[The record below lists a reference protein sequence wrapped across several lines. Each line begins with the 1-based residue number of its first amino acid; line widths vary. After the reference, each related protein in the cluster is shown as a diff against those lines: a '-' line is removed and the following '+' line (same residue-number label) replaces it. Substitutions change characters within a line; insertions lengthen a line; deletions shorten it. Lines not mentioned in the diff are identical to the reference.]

1 MNSTVLKIL
10 KTIISVSAAFVGFT
24 FIVIIAFYFYL
35 SDGVEFDLNK
45 SNQTLSSLTNRFE
58 IDFSNNSTIYFKARE
73 ENIDTYI
80 TLENAIIKRSGNIL
94 VNAENITVNTS
105 LNFTKTL
112 QFVYE
117 IILNNNTDLNLINPV
132 SIKLKNPTL
141 DLASVE
147 NQVTEINESDRYFP
161 VTIKAE
167 NGNLIDGNIE
177 IGQFD
182 FFLNV
187 NQYSQNSSL
196 EKYKFRLKSSQNFPV
211 SYIAQFFQDVES
223 IGDKKETIS
232 FDLTLEDEYA
242 NNDDMSQKLNGIFQ
256 IRNTTMRLKTFPVQ
270 LKPEPIRRLNLDL
283 NINDNIGQANIVGTL
298 YNPKKSLG
306 LQTEPNLQIGG
317 TLNFEE
323 ILKPELNLIVNGYDI
338 YFAKLENLN
347 LNGVTDLTVS
357 IIGKNVL
364 DLKGSLK
371 IKKSN
376 GFLVPLAD
384 TEFETKHR
392 IRNIDEKKC
401 CLLYTS
407 PSPRD

>member
-10 KTIISVSAAFVGFT
+10 KTIISVTAAFVGFT

-94 VNAENITVNTS
+94 INAENITVNTT

-132 SIKLKNPTL
+132 SIKLKNPTF

-147 NQVTEINESDRYFP
+147 NQDTEINKSERYFP

-167 NGNLIDGNIE
+167 NGNLIDGNVE

-196 EKYKFRLKSSQNFPV
+196 EKYKIRLKSSQNFPV

-232 FDLTLEDEYA
+232 FDITLEDEYA
-242 NNDDMSQKLNGIFQ
+242 NNDDISQKLNGVFQ

-283 NINDNIGQANIVGTL
+283 NINDNIGQVNLVGTL

-364 DLKGSLK
+364 DLQGSLK

-376 GFLVPLAD
+376 GFLVPLSD

-392 IRNIDEKKC
+392 IRNIDEKK
-401 CLLYTS
+401 
-407 PSPRD
+407 

>member
-10 KTIISVSAAFVGFT
+10 KTIMSVTAGFVGFT

-94 VNAENITVNTS
+94 INAENITVNTT

-132 SIKLKNPTL
+132 SIKLKNPTF

-147 NQVTEINESDRYFP
+147 NQDTEINKSERYFP

-167 NGNLIDGNIE
+167 NGNLIDGNVE

-182 FFLNV
+182 FFLNI

-196 EKYKFRLKSSQNFPV
+196 EKYKIRLKSSQNFPV

-232 FDLTLEDEYA
+232 FDITLEDEYA
-242 NNDDMSQKLNGIFQ
+242 NNDDISQKLNGVFQ

-283 NINDNIGQANIVGTL
+283 NINDNIGQANLVGTL

-317 TLNFEE
+317 TLNFKE

-364 DLKGSLK
+364 DLQGSLK

-376 GFLVPLAD
+376 GFLVPLSD

-392 IRNIDEKKC
+392 IRNIDEKK
-401 CLLYTS
+401 
-407 PSPRD
+407 

>member
-94 VNAENITVNTS
+94 INAENITVNTT

-132 SIKLKNPTL
+132 SIKLKNPTF

-147 NQVTEINESDRYFP
+147 NQDTEINKSERYFP

-167 NGNLIDGNIE
+167 NGNLIDGNVE

-182 FFLNV
+182 FFLNI

-196 EKYKFRLKSSQNFPV
+196 EKYKIRLKSSQNFPV

-232 FDLTLEDEYA
+232 FDITLEDEYA
-242 NNDDMSQKLNGIFQ
+242 NNDDISQKLNGVFQ

-283 NINDNIGQANIVGTL
+283 NINDNIGQANLVGTL

-364 DLKGSLK
+364 DLQGSLK

-392 IRNIDEKKC
+392 IRNIDEKK
-401 CLLYTS
+401 
-407 PSPRD
+407 

>member
-10 KTIISVSAAFVGFT
+10 KTIASVSVAFISFT
-24 FIVIIAFYFYL
+24 IIVIIAFYFYL
-35 SDGVEFDLNK
+35 SDGVEFNLNK

-58 IDFSNNSTIYFKARE
+58 IDFSKNSSIYFKARE

-80 TLENAIIKRSGNIL
+80 TLENAIIKRAGKIL
-94 VNAENITVNTS
+94 INSENITLNTTLDFS
-105 LNFTKTL
+105 KTL
-112 QFVYE
+112 QFVFE

-132 SIKLKNPTL
+132 SIKLKNPIL
-141 DLASVE
+141 DLASIE
-147 NQVTEINESDRYFP
+147 NQDTEINKNERYFP

-167 NGNLIDGNIE
+167 DGNLIDGDIE

-182 FFLNV
+182 FFLNI
-187 NQYSQNSSL
+187 NQYSDNSSL

-211 SYIAQFFQDVES
+211 SYIAQFFEDVES
-223 IGDKKETIS
+223 IGDKKESIS

-242 NNDDMSQKLNGIFQ
+242 SNDDISQKLNGVIQ

-283 NINDNIGQANIVGTL
+283 NINDNIGQANLVGTL

-323 ILKPELNLIVNGYDI
+323 IQKPELNLIVNGYDI

-364 DLKGSLK
+364 DLQGSLK

-392 IRNIDEKKC
+392 IRNIDEEK
-401 CLLYTS
+401 
-407 PSPRD
+407 

>member
-10 KTIISVSAAFVGFT
+10 KTIASVSVAFISFT
-24 FIVIIAFYFYL
+24 IIVIIAFYFYL
-35 SDGVEFDLNK
+35 SDGVEFNLNK

-58 IDFSNNSTIYFKARE
+58 LDFSKNSSIYFKARE

-80 TLENAIIKRSGNIL
+80 TLENAIIKRSGKIL
-94 VNAENITVNTS
+94 INSENITLNTALDFS
-105 LNFTKTL
+105 KTL
-112 QFVYE
+112 QFVFE

-141 DLASVE
+141 DLASIE
-147 NQVTEINESDRYFP
+147 NQDAEINKSERYFP

-167 NGNLIDGNIE
+167 NGNLIDGDIE

-182 FFLNV
+182 FFLNI
-187 NQYSQNSSL
+187 NQYSDNSSL

-211 SYIAQFFQDVES
+211 SYIAQFFEDIES
-223 IGDKKETIS
+223 IGDKKESIS

-242 NNDDMSQKLNGIFQ
+242 SNDDISQKLNGVIQ

-283 NINDNIGQANIVGTL
+283 NINDNIGQANLVGTL

-323 ILKPELNLIVNGYDI
+323 IQKPELNLIVNGYDI

-364 DLKGSLK
+364 DLQGSLK

-392 IRNIDEKKC
+392 IRNIDEEK
-401 CLLYTS
+401 
-407 PSPRD
+407 

>member
-10 KTIISVSAAFVGFT
+10 KTIASVSVAFISFT
-24 FIVIIAFYFYL
+24 IIVIIAFYFYL
-35 SDGVEFDLNK
+35 SDGVEFNLNK

-58 IDFSNNSTIYFKARE
+58 LDFSKSSSIYFKARE

-80 TLENAIIKRSGNIL
+80 TLENAIIKRSGKIL
-94 VNAENITVNTS
+94 INSENITLNTT
-105 LNFTKTL
+105 LDFTKTL
-112 QFVYE
+112 QFVFE

-132 SIKLKNPTL
+132 SIKLKNPIL
-141 DLASVE
+141 DLASIE
-147 NQVTEINESDRYFP
+147 NQDTEINKSERYFP

-167 NGNLIDGNIE
+167 DGNLIDGDIE

-182 FFLNV
+182 FFLNI
-187 NQYSQNSSL
+187 NQYSDNSSL

-211 SYIAQFFQDVES
+211 SYIAQFFEDVES
-223 IGDKKETIS
+223 IGDKKESIS

-242 NNDDMSQKLNGIFQ
+242 SNDDISQKLNGVIQ

-283 NINDNIGQANIVGTL
+283 NINDNIGQANLVGTL

-323 ILKPELNLIVNGYDI
+323 IQKPELNLIVNGYDI

-364 DLKGSLK
+364 DLQGSLK

-392 IRNIDEKKC
+392 IRNIDEEK
-401 CLLYTS
+401 
-407 PSPRD
+407 

>member
-10 KTIISVSAAFVGFT
+10 KTIASVSVAFISFT
-24 FIVIIAFYFYL
+24 IIVIIAFYFYL
-35 SDGVEFDLNK
+35 SDGVEFNLNK

-58 IDFSNNSTIYFKARE
+58 LDFSKNSSIYFKARE
-73 ENIDTYI
+73 ESIDTYI
-80 TLENAIIKRSGNIL
+80 TLENAIIKRSGKIL
-94 VNAENITVNTS
+94 INSENITLNTTLDFS
-105 LNFTKTL
+105 KTL
-112 QFVYE
+112 QFVFE

-132 SIKLKNPTL
+132 SIKLKNPIL
-141 DLASVE
+141 DLASIE
-147 NQVTEINESDRYFP
+147 NQDTEINKSERYFP

-167 NGNLIDGNIE
+167 DGNLIDGDIE

-182 FFLNV
+182 FFLNI
-187 NQYSQNSSL
+187 NQYSDNSSL

-223 IGDKKETIS
+223 IGDKKETVS
-232 FDLTLEDEYA
+232 FDLTLEDEFA
-242 NNDDMSQKLNGIFQ
+242 SNDDISQKLNGVIQ

-283 NINDNIGQANIVGTL
+283 NINDNIGQANLVGTL

-323 ILKPELNLIVNGYDI
+323 IQKPELNLIVNGYDI

-364 DLKGSLK
+364 DLQGSLK

-392 IRNIDEKKC
+392 VRDTDEEK
-401 CLLYTS
+401 
-407 PSPRD
+407 

>member
-94 VNAENITVNTS
+94 INAENITVNTT

-132 SIKLKNPTL
+132 SIKLKNPTF

-147 NQVTEINESDRYFP
+147 NQDTEINKSERYFP

-167 NGNLIDGNIE
+167 NGNLIDGNVE

-182 FFLNV
+182 FFLNI
-187 NQYSQNSSL
+187 NQYSKNSSL
-196 EKYKFRLKSSQNFPV
+196 EKYKIRLKSSQNFPV

-232 FDLTLEDEYA
+232 FDITLEDEYA
-242 NNDDMSQKLNGIFQ
+242 NNDDISQKLNGVFQ

-283 NINDNIGQANIVGTL
+283 NINDNIGQANLVGTL

-364 DLKGSLK
+364 DLQGSLK

-392 IRNIDEKKC
+392 IRNIDEEK
-401 CLLYTS
+401 
-407 PSPRD
+407 

>member
-10 KTIISVSAAFVGFT
+10 KTIISVTAAFVGFT

-94 VNAENITVNTS
+94 INAENITVNTT

-132 SIKLKNPTL
+132 SIKLKNPTF

-147 NQVTEINESDRYFP
+147 NQDTEINKSERYFP

-167 NGNLIDGNIE
+167 NGNLIDGNVE

-182 FFLNV
+182 FFLNI

-196 EKYKFRLKSSQNFPV
+196 EKYKIRLKSSQNFPV

-232 FDLTLEDEYA
+232 FDITLEDEYA
-242 NNDDMSQKLNGIFQ
+242 NNDDFSQKLNGVFQ

-283 NINDNIGQANIVGTL
+283 NINDNIGQANLVGTL

-317 TLNFEE
+317 TLNFKE

-364 DLKGSLK
+364 DLQGSLK

-392 IRNIDEKKC
+392 IRNIDEKK
-401 CLLYTS
+401 
-407 PSPRD
+407 

>member
-1 MNSTVLKIL
+1 M
-10 KTIISVSAAFVGFT
+10 SVTAAFVGFT

-45 SNQTLSSLTNRFE
+45 SNQTLNSLTNRFE

-73 ENIDTYI
+73 ENVDTYI

-94 VNAENITVNTS
+94 INAENITVNTS

-167 NGNLIDGNIE
+167 NGNLIDGNVE

-182 FFLNV
+182 FFLNIK
-187 NQYSQNSSL
+187 QYSQNSSL

-232 FDLTLEDEYA
+232 FDITLEDEYA

-283 NINDNIGQANIVGTL
+283 NINDNIGQANLVGTL

-364 DLKGSLK
+364 DLQGSLK

-392 IRNIDEKKC
+392 IRNIDEEK
-401 CLLYTS
+401 
-407 PSPRD
+407 

>member
-1 MNSTVLKIL
+1 MNSTFLKIL
-10 KTIISVSAAFVGFT
+10 KTITSVTAAFISFT

-35 SDGVEFDLNK
+35 SDGVEFSLNK
-45 SNQTLSSLTNRFE
+45 SNQTLSSLTKRFE
-58 IDFSNNSTIYFKARE
+58 LDFSKNSSIYFKARD

-80 TLENAIIKRSGNIL
+80 TLENAIIKRSEKIL
-94 VNAENITVNTS
+94 INSENITLNTT
-105 LNFTKTL
+105 LDFTKTL
-112 QFVYE
+112 QFVFE
-117 IILNNNTDLNLINPV
+117 IIFNNNTDLNLINPV
-132 SIKLKNPTL
+132 IIKLKNPTL
-141 DLASVE
+141 DLASIE
-147 NQVTEINESDRYFP
+147 NQDTEINKSERYFP

-167 NGNLIDGNIE
+167 NGKLIDGSIE

-182 FFLNV
+182 FLLNI
-187 NQYSQNSSL
+187 NQYSENSSL

-232 FDLTLEDEYA
+232 FDLTLEDEYVS
-242 NNDDMSQKLNGIFQ
+242 NDDISKKLNGVIQ

-283 NINDNIGQANIVGTL
+283 NINDNIGQANLVGTL

-338 YFAKLENLN
+338 YFAKLENLS

-364 DLKGSLK
+364 DLQGSLK

-392 IRNIDEKKC
+392 IINTDEEK
-401 CLLYTS
+401 
-407 PSPRD
+407 

>member
-10 KTIISVSAAFVGFT
+10 KTIASVSVAFISFT
-24 FIVIIAFYFYL
+24 IIVIIAFYFYL
-35 SDGVEFDLNK
+35 SDGVEFNLNK

-58 IDFSNNSTIYFKARE
+58 IDFSKNSSIYFKARE
-73 ENIDTYI
+73 ERIDTYI
-80 TLENAIIKRSGNIL
+80 TLENAIIKRSGKIL
-94 VNAENITVNTS
+94 INSENITLNTTLDFS
-105 LNFTKTL
+105 KTL
-112 QFVYE
+112 QFVFE

-132 SIKLKNPTL
+132 SIKLKNPIL

-147 NQVTEINESDRYFP
+147 NQDTEINKSERYFP

-167 NGNLIDGNIE
+167 DGNLIDGDIE

-182 FFLNV
+182 FFLNI
-187 NQYSQNSSL
+187 NQYSDNSSL

-211 SYIAQFFQDVES
+211 SYIAQFFEDVES
-223 IGDKKETIS
+223 IGDKKESIS

-242 NNDDMSQKLNGIFQ
+242 SNDDISQKLNGVIQ

-283 NINDNIGQANIVGTL
+283 NINDNIGQANLVGTL

-323 ILKPELNLIVNGYDI
+323 IQKPELNLIVNGYDI

-364 DLKGSLK
+364 DLQGSLK

-392 IRNIDEKKC
+392 IRNIDEEK
-401 CLLYTS
+401 
-407 PSPRD
+407 

>member
-10 KTIISVSAAFVGFT
+10 KTIASVSVAFISFT
-24 FIVIIAFYFYL
+24 IIVIIAFYFYL
-35 SDGVEFDLNK
+35 SDGVEFNLNK
-45 SNQTLSSLTNRFE
+45 SNQTLNSLTNRFE
-58 IDFSNNSTIYFKARE
+58 LDFSKSSSIYFKARE

-80 TLENAIIKRSGNIL
+80 TLENAIIKRSGKIL
-94 VNAENITVNTS
+94 INSENITLNTT
-105 LNFTKTL
+105 LDFTKTL
-112 QFVYE
+112 QFVFE

-141 DLASVE
+141 DLASIE
-147 NQVTEINESDRYFP
+147 NQDAEINKSERYFP

-167 NGNLIDGNIE
+167 NGNLIDGDIE

-182 FFLNV
+182 FFLNI
-187 NQYSQNSSL
+187 NQYSENSSL

-211 SYIAQFFQDVES
+211 SYIAQFFEDVES
-223 IGDKKETIS
+223 IGDKKESIS

-242 NNDDMSQKLNGIFQ
+242 SNDDISQKLNGVIQ

-283 NINDNIGQANIVGTL
+283 NINDNIGQANLVGTL

-323 ILKPELNLIVNGYDI
+323 IQKPELNLIVNGYDI

-364 DLKGSLK
+364 DLQGSLK

-392 IRNIDEKKC
+392 IRNIDEEK
-401 CLLYTS
+401 
-407 PSPRD
+407 

>member
-10 KTIISVSAAFVGFT
+10 KTIASVSVAFISFT
-24 FIVIIAFYFYL
+24 IIVIIAFYFYL
-35 SDGVEFDLNK
+35 SDGVEFNLNK

-58 IDFSNNSTIYFKARE
+58 LDFSKNSSIYFKARE

-80 TLENAIIKRSGNIL
+80 TLENAIIKRSGKIL
-94 VNAENITVNTS
+94 INSENITLNTTLDFS
-105 LNFTKTL
+105 KTL
-112 QFVYE
+112 QFVFE

-132 SIKLKNPTL
+132 SIKLKNPIL
-141 DLASVE
+141 DLASIE
-147 NQVTEINESDRYFP
+147 NQDTEINKSERYFP

-167 NGNLIDGNIE
+167 DGNLIDGDIE

-182 FFLNV
+182 FFLNI
-187 NQYSQNSSL
+187 NQYSDNSSL

-211 SYIAQFFQDVES
+211 SYIAQFFEDVES
-223 IGDKKETIS
+223 IGDKKESIS

-242 NNDDMSQKLNGIFQ
+242 SNDDISQKLNGVIQ

-283 NINDNIGQANIVGTL
+283 NINDNIGQANLVGTL

-323 ILKPELNLIVNGYDI
+323 IQKPELNLIVNGYDI

-364 DLKGSLK
+364 DLQGSLK

-392 IRNIDEKKC
+392 IRNIDEEK
-401 CLLYTS
+401 
-407 PSPRD
+407 

>member
-10 KTIISVSAAFVGFT
+10 KTIASVIVAFISFT
-24 FIVIIAFYFYL
+24 IIVIIAFYFYL
-35 SDGVEFDLNK
+35 SDGVEFNLDK
-45 SNQTLSSLTNRFE
+45 SNQTISSLTNRFE
-58 IDFSNNSTIYFKARE
+58 LDFSKNSSIYFKARE

-80 TLENAIIKRSGNIL
+80 TLENAIIKRAGKIL
-94 VNAENITVNTS
+94 INSENITLNTTLDFS
-105 LNFTKTL
+105 KTL
-112 QFVYE
+112 QFVFE

-141 DLASVE
+141 DLASIE
-147 NQVTEINESDRYFP
+147 NQDTEINKSERYFP

-167 NGNLIDGNIE
+167 NGNLIDGDIE

-182 FFLNV
+182 FFLNI
-187 NQYSQNSSL
+187 NQYSENSSL
-196 EKYKFRLKSSQNFPV
+196 EKYKFRLKSSENFPV
-211 SYIAQFFQDVES
+211 SYIAQFFQDIES
-223 IGDKKETIS
+223 IGDKSEIIS
-232 FDLTLEDEYA
+232 FDVTLEDEYA
-242 NNDDMSQKLNGIFQ
+242 GNNDLSQKLNGVIQ

-283 NINDNIGQANIVGTL
+283 NINDNIGQANLIGTL
-298 YNPKKSLG
+298 YNPKKSLD
-306 LQTEPNLQIGG
+306 LQTEPNLQISG
-317 TLNFEE
+317 TLDFEE
-323 ILKPELNLIVNGYDI
+323 MLKPQLNLIVNAYDI

-347 LNGVTDLTVS
+347 LNGITDLTVS

-376 GFLVPLAD
+376 GFLAPLAD

-392 IRNIDEKKC
+392 IRNIDEEK
-401 CLLYTS
+401 
-407 PSPRD
+407 

>member
-10 KTIISVSAAFVGFT
+10 KTIISVTAAFVGFT

-94 VNAENITVNTS
+94 INAENITVNTT

-132 SIKLKNPTL
+132 SIKLKNPTF

-147 NQVTEINESDRYFP
+147 NQDTEINKSERYFP

-167 NGNLIDGNIE
+167 NGNLIDGNVE

-182 FFLNV
+182 FFLNI

-196 EKYKFRLKSSQNFPV
+196 EKYKIRLKSSQNFPV

-232 FDLTLEDEYA
+232 FDITLEDEYA
-242 NNDDMSQKLNGIFQ
+242 NNDDISQKLNGVFQ

-283 NINDNIGQANIVGTL
+283 NINDNIGQANLVGTL

-317 TLNFEE
+317 TLNFKE
-323 ILKPELNLIVNGYDI
+323 ILKPELNLIVNGYNI

-364 DLKGSLK
+364 DLQGSLK

-376 GFLVPLAD
+376 GLLVPLAD

-392 IRNIDEKKC
+392 IRNTDEEK
-401 CLLYTS
+401 
-407 PSPRD
+407 

>member
-10 KTIISVSAAFVGFT
+10 KTIASVSVAFISFT
-24 FIVIIAFYFYL
+24 IIVIIAFYFYL
-35 SDGVEFDLNK
+35 SDGVEFNLNK

-58 IDFSNNSTIYFKARE
+58 LDFSKNSSIYFKARE

-80 TLENAIIKRSGNIL
+80 TLENAIIKRSGKIL
-94 VNAENITVNTS
+94 INSENITLNTTLDFS
-105 LNFTKTL
+105 KTL
-112 QFVYE
+112 QFVFE

-132 SIKLKNPTL
+132 SIKLKNPIL
-141 DLASVE
+141 DLASIE
-147 NQVTEINESDRYFP
+147 NQDTEINKSERYFP
-161 VTIKAE
+161 VIIKAE
-167 NGNLIDGNIE
+167 DGNLIDGDIE

-182 FFLNV
+182 FILNI
-187 NQYSQNSSL
+187 NQYSDNSSL

-211 SYIAQFFQDVES
+211 SYIAQFFEDVES
-223 IGDKKETIS
+223 IGDKKESIS

-242 NNDDMSQKLNGIFQ
+242 SNDDISQKLNGVIQ

-283 NINDNIGQANIVGTL
+283 NINDNIGQANLVGTL

-323 ILKPELNLIVNGYDI
+323 IQKPELNLIVNGYDI

-364 DLKGSLK
+364 DLQGSLK

-392 IRNIDEKKC
+392 IRNIDEEK
-401 CLLYTS
+401 
-407 PSPRD
+407 

>member
-10 KTIISVSAAFVGFT
+10 KTIISVTAAFVGFT

-94 VNAENITVNTS
+94 INAENITVNTT

-132 SIKLKNPTL
+132 SIKLKNPTF

-147 NQVTEINESDRYFP
+147 NQDTEINKSERYFP

-167 NGNLIDGNIE
+167 NGNLIDGNVE

-182 FFLNV
+182 FFLNI

-196 EKYKFRLKSSQNFPV
+196 EKYKIRLKSSQNFPV

-232 FDLTLEDEYA
+232 FDITLEDEYA
-242 NNDDMSQKLNGIFQ
+242 NNDDISQKLNGVFQ

-283 NINDNIGQANIVGTL
+283 NINDNIGQANLVGTL

-317 TLNFEE
+317 TLNFKE
-323 ILKPELNLIVNGYDI
+323 ILKPELNLIVNGYNI

-364 DLKGSLK
+364 DLQGSLK

-376 GFLVPLAD
+376 GFLVPLSD

-392 IRNIDEKKC
+392 IRNIDEKK
-401 CLLYTS
+401 
-407 PSPRD
+407 

>member
-10 KTIISVSAAFVGFT
+10 KTIASVSVAFISFT
-24 FIVIIAFYFYL
+24 IIVIIAFYFYL
-35 SDGVEFDLNK
+35 SDGVEFNLNK

-58 IDFSNNSTIYFKARE
+58 LDFSKNSSIYFKARE

-80 TLENAIIKRSGNIL
+80 TLESAIIKRSGKIL
-94 VNAENITVNTS
+94 INSENITLNTTLDFS
-105 LNFTKTL
+105 KTL
-112 QFVYE
+112 QFVFE

-132 SIKLKNPTL
+132 SIKLKNPIL
-141 DLASVE
+141 DLASIE
-147 NQVTEINESDRYFP
+147 NQDTEINKSERYFP

-167 NGNLIDGNIE
+167 DGNLIDGDIE

-182 FFLNV
+182 FFLNI
-187 NQYSQNSSL
+187 NQYSDNSSL

-211 SYIAQFFQDVES
+211 SYIAQFFEDVES
-223 IGDKKETIS
+223 IGDKKESIS

-242 NNDDMSQKLNGIFQ
+242 SNDDISQKLNGVIQ

-283 NINDNIGQANIVGTL
+283 NINDNIGQANLVGTL

-323 ILKPELNLIVNGYDI
+323 IQKPELNLIVNGYDI

-364 DLKGSLK
+364 DLQGSLK

-392 IRNIDEKKC
+392 IRNIDEEK
-401 CLLYTS
+401 
-407 PSPRD
+407 

>member
-10 KTIISVSAAFVGFT
+10 KTIASVSVAFISFT
-24 FIVIIAFYFYL
+24 IIFIIAFYFYL
-35 SDGVEFDLNK
+35 SDGVEFNLNK

-58 IDFSNNSTIYFKARE
+58 IDFSKNSSIYFKARE
-73 ENIDTYI
+73 ESIDTYI
-80 TLENAIIKRSGNIL
+80 TLENAIIKRSGKIL
-94 VNAENITVNTS
+94 INSENITLNTTLDFS
-105 LNFTKTL
+105 KTL
-112 QFVYE
+112 QFVFE

-132 SIKLKNPTL
+132 SIKLKNPIL
-141 DLASVE
+141 DLASIE
-147 NQVTEINESDRYFP
+147 NQDTEINKSERYFP

-167 NGNLIDGNIE
+167 DGNLIDGDIE

-182 FFLNV
+182 FFLNI
-187 NQYSQNSSL
+187 NQYSDNSSL

-223 IGDKKETIS
+223 IGDKKETVS

-242 NNDDMSQKLNGIFQ
+242 SNNDISQKLNGVIQ

-283 NINDNIGQANIVGTL
+283 NINDNIGQANLVGTL

-323 ILKPELNLIVNGYDI
+323 IQKPELNLIVNGYDI

-364 DLKGSLK
+364 DLQGSLK

-392 IRNIDEKKC
+392 IRNINEEK
-401 CLLYTS
+401 
-407 PSPRD
+407 

>member
-10 KTIISVSAAFVGFT
+10 KTIISVTAAFVGFT

-45 SNQTLSSLTNRFE
+45 SNQTLNSLTNRFE

-94 VNAENITVNTS
+94 INAENITVNTT
-105 LNFTKTL
+105 LNFIKTL

-182 FFLNV
+182 FFLNIK
-187 NQYSQNSSL
+187 QYSQNSSL

-232 FDLTLEDEYA
+232 FDITLEDEYA
-242 NNDDMSQKLNGIFQ
+242 NNDDISQKLNGVFQ

-283 NINDNIGQANIVGTL
+283 NINDNIGQANLVGTL

-306 LQTEPNLQIGG
+306 LQTEPNLQVGG

-364 DLKGSLK
+364 DLQGSLK

-392 IRNIDEKKC
+392 IRNIDEEK
-401 CLLYTS
+401 
-407 PSPRD
+407 

>member
-1 MNSTVLKIL
+1 MNSIVLKIL
-10 KTIISVSAAFVGFT
+10 KTIMSVTAAFVGFT

-35 SDGVEFDLNK
+35 SDGVEFDLNR
-45 SNQTLSSLTNRFE
+45 SNQTLNSLTNRFE

-94 VNAENITVNTS
+94 INTENITVNTT

-147 NQVTEINESDRYFP
+147 NQVTEMNESDRYFP

-182 FFLNV
+182 FFLNIK
-187 NQYSQNSSL
+187 QYSQNSSL

-232 FDLTLEDEYA
+232 FDITLEDEYA
-242 NNDDMSQKLNGIFQ
+242 NNDDISQKLNGVFQ

-283 NINDNIGQANIVGTL
+283 NINDNIGQANLVGTL

-364 DLKGSLK
+364 DLQGSLK

-392 IRNIDEKKC
+392 IRNIDEEK
-401 CLLYTS
+401 
-407 PSPRD
+407 

>member
-10 KTIISVSAAFVGFT
+10 KTIASVSVAFISFT
-24 FIVIIAFYFYL
+24 IIVIIAFYFYL
-35 SDGVEFDLNK
+35 SDGVEFNLNK

-58 IDFSNNSTIYFKARE
+58 LDFSKSSSIYFKARE

-80 TLENAIIKRSGNIL
+80 TLENAIIKRSGKIL
-94 VNAENITVNTS
+94 INSENITLNTTLDFS
-105 LNFTKTL
+105 KTL
-112 QFVYE
+112 QFVFE

-141 DLASVE
+141 DLASIE
-147 NQVTEINESDRYFP
+147 NQDAEINKSERYFP

-167 NGNLIDGNIE
+167 NGNLIDGDIE

-182 FFLNV
+182 FFLNI
-187 NQYSQNSSL
+187 NQYSENSSL

-211 SYIAQFFQDVES
+211 SYIAQFFEDVES
-223 IGDKKETIS
+223 IGDKKESIS
-232 FDLTLEDEYA
+232 FDLTFEDEYA
-242 NNDDMSQKLNGIFQ
+242 SNDDISQKLNGVIQ

-283 NINDNIGQANIVGTL
+283 NINDNVGQANLVGTL

-323 ILKPELNLIVNGYDI
+323 IQKPELNLIVNGYDI

-364 DLKGSLK
+364 DLQGSLK

-392 IRNIDEKKC
+392 IRNIDEEK
-401 CLLYTS
+401 
-407 PSPRD
+407 

>member
-10 KTIISVSAAFVGFT
+10 KTIASVSVAFISFT
-24 FIVIIAFYFYL
+24 IIVIIAFYFYL
-35 SDGVEFDLNK
+35 SDGVEFNLNK

-58 IDFSNNSTIYFKARE
+58 IDFSKNSSIYFKARE
-73 ENIDTYI
+73 ESIDTYI
-80 TLENAIIKRSGNIL
+80 TLENAIIKRSGKIL
-94 VNAENITVNTS
+94 INSENITLNTTLDFS
-105 LNFTKTL
+105 KTL
-112 QFVYE
+112 QFVFE

-132 SIKLKNPTL
+132 SIKLKNPIL
-141 DLASVE
+141 DLASIE
-147 NQVTEINESDRYFP
+147 NQDTEINKSERYFP

-167 NGNLIDGNIE
+167 DGNLIDGDIE

-182 FFLNV
+182 FILNI
-187 NQYSQNSSL
+187 NQYSDNSSL

-211 SYIAQFFQDVES
+211 SYIAQFFEDVES
-223 IGDKKETIS
+223 IGDKKESIS

-242 NNDDMSQKLNGIFQ
+242 SNDDISQKLNGVIQ

-283 NINDNIGQANIVGTL
+283 NINDNIGQANLVRTL

-323 ILKPELNLIVNGYDI
+323 IQKPELNLIVNGYDI

-364 DLKGSLK
+364 DLQGSLK

-384 TEFETKHR
+384 TEFETEHR
-392 IRNIDEKKC
+392 VRNIDEEK
-401 CLLYTS
+401 
-407 PSPRD
+407 

>member
-1 MNSTVLKIL
+1 MNSIVLKIL
-10 KTIISVSAAFVGFT
+10 KTIASVSVAFISFT
-24 FIVIIAFYFYL
+24 IIVIIAFYFYL
-35 SDGVEFDLNK
+35 SDGVEFNLNK

-58 IDFSNNSTIYFKARE
+58 IDFNKNSSIYFKARE

-80 TLENAIIKRSGNIL
+80 TLENAIIKRSGKIL
-94 VNAENITVNTS
+94 INSENITLNTTLDFS
-105 LNFTKTL
+105 KTL
-112 QFVYE
+112 QFLFE

-132 SIKLKNPTL
+132 SIKLKNPIL
-141 DLASVE
+141 DLASIE
-147 NQVTEINESDRYFP
+147 NQGTEINKSERYFP

-167 NGNLIDGNIE
+167 NGNLIDGDIE

-182 FFLNV
+182 FFLNIY
-187 NQYSQNSSL
+187 QYSENSSL

-211 SYIAQFFQDVES
+211 SYIAQFFQDIES
-223 IGDKKETIS
+223 IGDKKETVS

-242 NNDDMSQKLNGIFQ
+242 SNDDISQKLNGVIQ
-256 IRNTTMRLKTFPVQ
+256 IRNTTMRLKKFPVQ

-283 NINDNIGQANIVGTL
+283 NINDNIGQANLVGTL

-364 DLKGSLK
+364 DLQGSLK

-392 IRNIDEKKC
+392 IRNIDEDK
-401 CLLYTS
+401 
-407 PSPRD
+407 

>member
-10 KTIISVSAAFVGFT
+10 KTIASVSVAFISFT
-24 FIVIIAFYFYL
+24 IIVIIAFYFYL
-35 SDGVEFDLNK
+35 SDGVEFNLNK

-58 IDFSNNSTIYFKARE
+58 IDFSKNSSIYFKARE
-73 ENIDTYI
+73 ERIDTYI
-80 TLENAIIKRSGNIL
+80 TLENAIIKRSGKIL
-94 VNAENITVNTS
+94 INSENITLNTTLDFS
-105 LNFTKTL
+105 KTL
-112 QFVYE
+112 QFVFE

-132 SIKLKNPTL
+132 SIKLKNPIL
-141 DLASVE
+141 DLASIE
-147 NQVTEINESDRYFP
+147 NQDTEINKSERYFP

-167 NGNLIDGNIE
+167 DGNLIDGDIE

-182 FFLNV
+182 FILNI
-187 NQYSQNSSL
+187 NQYSDNSSL

-211 SYIAQFFQDVES
+211 SYIAQFFEDVES
-223 IGDKKETIS
+223 IGDKKESIS

-242 NNDDMSQKLNGIFQ
+242 SNDDISQKLNGVIQ

-283 NINDNIGQANIVGTL
+283 NINDNIGQANLVGTL

-323 ILKPELNLIVNGYDI
+323 IQKPELNLIVNGYDI

-364 DLKGSLK
+364 DLQGSLK

-392 IRNIDEKKC
+392 IRNIDEEK
-401 CLLYTS
+401 
-407 PSPRD
+407 

>member
-10 KTIISVSAAFVGFT
+10 KTIMSVTAAFVGFT

-94 VNAENITVNTS
+94 INAENITVNTT
-105 LNFTKTL
+105 LNFIKTL

-167 NGNLIDGNIE
+167 NGNLIDGNVE

-182 FFLNV
+182 FFLNIK
-187 NQYSQNSSL
+187 QYSQNSSL

-232 FDLTLEDEYA
+232 FDITLEDEYA
-242 NNDDMSQKLNGIFQ
+242 NNDDISQKLNGVFQ

-283 NINDNIGQANIVGTL
+283 NINDNIGQANLVGTL

-364 DLKGSLK
+364 DLQGSLK

-392 IRNIDEKKC
+392 IRNIDEEK
-401 CLLYTS
+401 
-407 PSPRD
+407 